1 MWGIVLPLSYLGAFV
16 WHIRPVLLYA
26 IISLDE
32 VIKLPVSIIRFRKY
46 KWVKNI
52 TRDPEPVG

>member
-1 MWGIVLPLSYLGAFV
+1 LPLSYLGAFV